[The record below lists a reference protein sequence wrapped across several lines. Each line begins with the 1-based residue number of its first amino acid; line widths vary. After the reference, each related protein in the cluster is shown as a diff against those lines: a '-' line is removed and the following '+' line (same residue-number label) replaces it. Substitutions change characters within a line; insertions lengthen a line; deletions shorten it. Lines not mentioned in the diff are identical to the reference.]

1 MMTTEEKDALIAYRI
16 ENARLTIDEVPIHI
30 SNKFYKTAMN
40 RMYYGCYYVVTAL
53 LLKNN
58 IEAYTHA
65 GVRQML
71 GLHFVKSEKLS
82 VKMSKF
88 YSDLFANRQEGD
100 YADFVYYDLETVTEL
115 YPQALLF
122 VEKIIKIIEE

>member
-1 MMTTEEKDALIAYRI
+1 
-16 ENARLTIDEVPIHI
+16 
-30 SNKFYKTAMN
+30 
-40 RMYYGCYYVVTAL
+40 MYYGCYYVVTAL

>member
-16 ENARLTIDEVPIHI
+16 ENARLTLDEVPIHI

-82 VKMSKF
+82 IKMSKF

-122 VEKIIKIIEE
+122 VEQIIKIIEE